1 MRNRSVKKI
10 ISSQKV
16 NMGRIYIQHPLPD
29 RAVDQIDPFILIY
42 HGSLPGRKTWQ
53 NQLGLNSLQ
62 FSLPPNFNQMEQ
74 IVVTLKHL
82 HINEEKQI
90 GLKFYPKKIVQPI
103 VKGLPKVK

>member
-53 NQLGLNSLQ
+53 N
-62 FSLPPNFNQMEQ
+62 
-74 IVVTLKHL
+74 
-82 HINEEKQI
+82 
-90 GLKFYPKKIVQPI
+90 
-103 VKGLPKVK
+103 